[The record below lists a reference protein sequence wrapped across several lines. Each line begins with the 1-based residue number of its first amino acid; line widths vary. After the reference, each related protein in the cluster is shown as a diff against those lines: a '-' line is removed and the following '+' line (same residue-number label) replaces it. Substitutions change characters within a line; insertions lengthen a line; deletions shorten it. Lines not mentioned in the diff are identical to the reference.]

1 MAQVDDTVFCNH
13 DTADLISPPTPDDA
27 HRDNNDEDTVIAPL
41 PPTVE
46 ISSEDSTDPMASS
59 SIRIVEPRDRG
70 NIIYISLLM
79 AGIGF
84 LLPYNSFITAVDYF
98 LDKYPGSTIVFD
110 MSLTYIV
117 VAFVAVILNNA
128 LVESFS
134 LHVRVTFGYIVAL
147 LALSFV
153 AILEVGLEIF
163 SAGTSYFVILA
174 AVATVSLGCTVQQSS
189 FYGYAGMLP
198 RRFTQAVMTGESAAG
213 LITSIN
219 RIVTKLLVHD
229 EKINTLTFF
238 VLSAIM
244 VLVCLVTYHLARK
257 TDFVRYYM
265 VACTRDGYDEHPQL
279 NQYDRL
285 TNENDEVPTEN
296 MGDNHSPM
304 DTNIQ
309 QGSGGRNRAPPIG
322 VFGEENSFEIE
333 FPVPSQYERFLSKAR
348 AVKRGIRSRLEISR
362 TLWPYMLSI
371 ALAYF
376 VTLCL
381 FPGIESEV
389 VSCSLRGWMPVI
401 LMAIFN
407 ATDFCGKIIGAVPYN
422 WSPRK
427 LVVAEMSR
435 LAIIP
440 LMLLCVAP
448 RANPI
453 LPHEAWSMLLSG
465 ILGITNG
472 YFGSIPMIMA
482 PAKVTESRKELAGN
496 IMTLSY
502 NVGLTTGSA
511 TAYLL
516 NYLLGASPSV
526 SCVVPVTGNT
536 SHYPH

>member
-322 VFGEENSFEIE
+322 
-333 FPVPSQYERFLSKAR
+333 
-348 AVKRGIRSRLEISR
+348 GIRSRLEISR